1 MKNIVITF
9 VLAIGV
15 AALQF
20 AGCLS
25 SPKSAEASR
34 AAGEDVAY
42 AEGYAVS
49 ELDASNDSL
58 RLFRKESEARIR
70 AYDKSIASLKQKMAQ
85 EKAENR
91 VRYEKRISEVEQLN
105 HDVKVKLRA
114 YTKESKVA
122 WGTFKDE
129 FNRDM
134 DALGRS
140 ISNVFTTEAQ

>member
-25 SPKSAEASR
+25 SPKSAAVSR
-34 AAGEDVAY
+34 AEGEEVAY
-42 AEGYAVS
+42 ADGYAVS
-49 ELDASNDSL
+49 ELDAANDSL

-70 AYDKSIASLKQKMAQ
+70 AYDKSIASLKLKMAQ

-91 VRYEKRISEVEQLN
+91 ALYEKRIAEAEQLN
-105 HDVKVKLRA
+105 HEVKVKLRA
-114 YTKESKVA
+114 YTKEGNVA

-140 ISNVFTTEAQ
+140 ISNVFTAENK